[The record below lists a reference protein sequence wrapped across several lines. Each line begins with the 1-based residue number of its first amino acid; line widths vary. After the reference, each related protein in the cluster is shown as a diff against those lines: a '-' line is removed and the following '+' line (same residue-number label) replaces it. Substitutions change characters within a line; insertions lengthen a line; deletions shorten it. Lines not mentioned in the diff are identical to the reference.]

1 MATEFAY
8 VIVGAGSAGC
18 VLANR
23 LTEDP
28 EVRVLLVEAG
38 GEGRSI
44 YVDIPSG
51 FWVIRNNPKFDWCFV
66 AEPDPGINSRRMVT
80 PRGKALGGSSTINGQ
95 MYMRGHPLD
104 YDNWATMGAK
114 GWSFADVLP
123 YFRKSESFGG
133 GGDDYRGDSGPLI
146 TTPAPLANPLYRAFL
161 DAAEQAGYSRTADIN
176 GYRQDG
182 FGVDNMTVSGA
193 VRWGTSR
200 AYLRPARHRS
210 NLEVVT
216 DALADKIVIEGNR
229 AAGVTYTRGDR
240 SITARANREV
250 ILSTGAVGSPHL
262 LMLSGIGPPDVLRA
276 QGVEV
281 RNPLPGV
288 GENLMDHLSVGVQQ
302 ECLKPV
308 SRQRAVRPFGR
319 LKAGIQWIL
328 FKTGDAATNQF
339 EASGYVRSRAGVRWP
354 DLQLDFIPFALDKNM
369 EAEPIADGFQTFAGT
384 LRSPSRGWIRLAS
397 SDPRMPPR
405 ILANYLSTEEDFIQ
419 LRAGIRLIR
428 EIHAQPAFDDFR
440 GPERRPG
447 PSSVSDDHLDEF
459 IRETANTVYHLCGTC
474 RMGNDS
480 AAVTDEQGRVHGIE
494 ALRVVDA
501 SLMPQITSC
510 NTNAPTIMIAEKI
523 ADAIRARPPL
533 PPSSAGFYEMPEWQT
548 RQRPGRPARTHAHSK
563 HSADASMC
571 PST

>member
-1 MATEFAY
+1 MATEY
-8 VIVGAGSAGC
+8 DYIIVGAGSAGC

-28 EVRVLLVEAG
+28 GVRVLLVEAG

-51 FWVIRNNPKFDWCFV
+51 FWVIRNNPKFDWCFLT
-66 AEPDPGINSRRMVT
+66 EPDPGINSRRMVT

-104 YDNWATMGAK
+104 YDNWADMGAK
-114 GWSFADVLP
+114 AWSFADVLP
-123 YFRKSESFGG
+123 YFKKSETFVG

-146 TTPAPLANPLYRAFL
+146 TTPAPLANPLYRVFL

-176 GYRQDG
+176 GFRQDG

-200 AYLRPARHRS
+200 AYLRPARKRS

-216 DALADKIVIEGNR
+216 RASADKIVIEGNR
-229 AAGVTYTRGDR
+229 AAGVAYSRGDR
-240 SITARANREV
+240 ITTAKANREV
-250 ILSTGAVGSPHL
+250 ILSAGAVASPHL

-281 RNPLPGV
+281 KNALPGV

-302 ECLKPV
+302 QCLKPV
-308 SRQRAVRPFGR
+308 SRQRATRPFGR
-319 LKAGIQWIL
+319 LKAGVQWIL

-354 DLQLDFIPFALDKNM
+354 DLQLDFIPFALDENM
-369 EAEPIADGFQTFAGT
+369 QAEPIADGFQTFAGT

-397 SDPRMPPR
+397 PDPREPPS
-405 ILANYLSTEEDFIQ
+405 ILANYLSHEEDSRQ

-428 EIHAQPAFDDFR
+428 EIHAQPAFDEFR

-447 PSSVSDDHLDEF
+447 PSSVSDAQLDDF

-474 RMGNDS
+474 RMGNDPS
-480 AAVTDEQGRVHGIE
+480 AVTDEQGRVHGIE

-523 ADAIRARPPL
+523 ADAIRARTPL
-533 PPSSAGFYEMPEWQT
+533 APSTAGFYEMPEWQT
-548 RQRPGRPARTHAHSK
+548 RQRPGQPARAHPHSK
-563 HSADASMC
+563 FTAHANVC
-571 PST
+571 PFT